1 MALAKVA
8 TRAAVRLAGSWRDK
22 GKPHATFRPIG
33 KKRAESADGF
43 QMVRHAKFN
52 VKPIASKMK
61 KFISCMV
68 LMMLA
73 MSVSAMAQ
81 MKAYSPPE
89 QDIGYEQVATL
100 SLDGMTVAAFD
111 SQFNIVDWQTPVMVA
126 QEASTASAQVVDAYS
141 VQTPMGEISMTL
153 VAYMWPTNRNEN
165 ANLRNDYTGNYAPDG
180 DAYSFTSSR
189 ADFS

>member
-1 MALAKVA
+1 
-8 TRAAVRLAGSWRDK
+8 
-22 GKPHATFRPIG
+22 
-33 KKRAESADGF
+33 
-43 QMVRHAKFN
+43 
-52 VKPIASKMK
+52 
-61 KFISCMV
+61 MV

-100 SLDGMTVAAFD
+100 SVDGMTVVSFD
-111 SQFNIVDWQTPVMVA
+111 SQWNIVDLQTPVMLNMEVS
-126 QEASTASAQVVDAYS
+126 QPSAQVVDAYS
-141 VQTPMGEISMTL
+141 ALTEQGEISMTL
-153 VAYMWPTNRNEN
+153 VSYRWPNSETEMM
-165 ANLRNDYTGNYAPDG
+165 NLRNDYTGNYAPDG

>member
-1 MALAKVA
+1 
-8 TRAAVRLAGSWRDK
+8 
-22 GKPHATFRPIG
+22 
-33 KKRAESADGF
+33 
-43 QMVRHAKFN
+43 
-52 VKPIASKMK
+52 MK
-61 KFISCMV
+61 KFLSCMV

-100 SLDGMTVAAFD
+100 SLDGMTVVSFD
-111 SQFNIVDWQTPVMVA
+111 SQWNIVDLQTPVMLNMEVSA
-126 QEASTASAQVVDAYS
+126 PSAQVVDAYS

-153 VAYMWPTNRNEN
+153 VSFRWPNSETETM
-165 ANLRNDYTGNYAPDG
+165 NLRNDYTGNYAPDG